1 MSGRRILFVDRD
13 GTLIEEPED
22 QQIDRLD
29 KLALL
34 PDVIPSLL
42 RIVSAGFELVMVSN
56 QDGLGTA
63 AFPREEFDAPQ
74 QFLLKL
80 LASQGIAF
88 REVLIDPHTADDPSG
103 MHTRKPAIGM
113 AMHYV
118 RDRGIDLDRSAM
130 VGDRASDMGFA
141 ANLGVCGFLLGK
153 QLTWP
158 DIAHALCDAPRVAE
172 IERVTKET
180 RVRVSVDLDRGAT
193 PCVASGL
200 DFFDHMLEQL
210 GKHGGFGLTLTC
222 NGDLQIDEH
231 HTVEDCALALG
242 EALRKA
248 IGDKRGIARFAHTDA
263 HADAH
268 DASDG
273 IDNPVHS
280 GSAPITLALPMD
292 DALAAA
298 ALDWSGRSY
307 FVFDG
312 AFARERVGDL
322 PTELVPHFF
331 RSLCDAAGLNLHLRV
346 RGDNTHHQVEA
357 CFKIVGRAL
366 RAASQRSGRELPTT
380 KGLL

>member
-1 MSGRRILFVDRD
+1 MSARRILFVDRD
-13 GTLIEEPED
+13 GTLIEEPAD
-22 QQIDRLD
+22 QQIDRLG

-42 RIVSAGFELVMVSN
+42 RIIGSGFELVMVSN
-56 QDGLGTA
+56 QDGLGTD
-63 AFPREEFDAPQ
+63 AFPREDFDAPQ
-74 QFLLKL
+74 EFLLRL
-80 LASQGIAF
+80 FSSQGIAF

-103 MHTRKPAIGM
+103 VHTRKPAIGM

-118 RDRGIDLDRSAM
+118 RDRGIDLERSAM
-130 VGDRASDMGFA
+130 VGDRASDMEFA
-141 ANLGVCGFLLGK
+141 ANLGVCGFRLGK
-153 QLTWP
+153 SLAWP

-180 RVRVSVDLDRGAT
+180 RVRVVIDLDRAAN
-193 PCVASGL
+193 PSVASGL

-248 IGDKRGIARFAHTDA
+248 VGDKRGIARFANA
-263 HADAH
+263 GAH
-268 DASDG
+268 DEGDG
-273 IDNPVHS
+273 VDDPAHS
-280 GSAPITLALPMD
+280 GSVPIALALPMD

-331 RSLCDAAGLNLHLRV
+331 RSLCDAAGINLHLRV
-346 RGDNTHHQVEA
+346 CGDNTHHQVEA